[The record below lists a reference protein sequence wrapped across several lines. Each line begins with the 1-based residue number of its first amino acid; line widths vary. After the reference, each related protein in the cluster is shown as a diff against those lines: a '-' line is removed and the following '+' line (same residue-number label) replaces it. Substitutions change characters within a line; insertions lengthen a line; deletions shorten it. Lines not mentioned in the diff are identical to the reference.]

1 MRVMS
6 QQAGPT
12 ATELGWSLFVR
23 RLDILGVLR
32 RDRLELIP
40 IGMVNRSLAHERH
53 FIYKLSFQ
61 RTYRNIPPFR
71 LTHCFYRFAGY
82 LSSYNGRAIGR
93 EIAAVDTLQR
103 VAIVPNQQDYVS
115 VR

>member
-1 MRVMS
+1 MS
-6 QQAGPT
+6 ADVLLP
-12 ATELGWSLFVR
+12 LFVR

-40 IGMVNRSLAHERH
+40 IGMVNRSLANERH

-61 RTYRNIPPFR
+61 RTYRDIPPFR
-71 LTHCFYRFAGY
+71 LTHCFNRFARY
-82 LSSYNGRAIGR
+82 LSGYDGRAIGR
-93 EIAAVDTLQR
+93 EIAGVDTLQR
-103 VAIVPNQQDYVS
+103 VTIVANQYDYVC